1 MNEELRWSATRH
13 CHHAPPMPRSAEPPP
28 PPCRRNDLRAARVS
42 AGSVVR
48 TMILSPVT
56 GGGVVPGGLA
66 PATPM
71 HVREGRLVP
80 FLILCTFLTW
90 IADQYLGAPCP

>member
-1 MNEELRWSATRH
+1 
-13 CHHAPPMPRSAEPPP
+13 
-28 PPCRRNDLRAARVS
+28 
-42 AGSVVR
+42 
-48 TMILSPVT
+48 MILSPVT

-90 IADQYLGAPCP
+90 IADQYLGAPCPS